1 MLDEFLQYRIFYR
14 NLVIKIHHLVFGREK
29 LVKIYK
35 MTTFLWRYKR
45 RHEYNELER
54 IVKVSINAKDKMLIV
69 ELLPYKLH

>member
-1 MLDEFLQYRIFYR
+1 
-14 NLVIKIHHLVFGREK
+14 
-29 LVKIYK
+29 

-69 ELLPYKLH
+69 ELLPYKLHWNMHGKACAFILLMLDLLMFQGDSAVDKCI

>member
-1 MLDEFLQYRIFYR
+1 M
-14 NLVIKIHHLVFGREK
+14 
-29 LVKIYK
+29 VKIYK